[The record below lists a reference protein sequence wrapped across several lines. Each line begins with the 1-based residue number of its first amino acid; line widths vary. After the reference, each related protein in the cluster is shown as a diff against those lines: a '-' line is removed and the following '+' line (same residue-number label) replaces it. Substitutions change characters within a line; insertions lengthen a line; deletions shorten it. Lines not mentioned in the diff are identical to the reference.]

1 MKVVDF
7 KKKEEQEEV
16 SLWDKIAMSVSNMI
30 GEDTKGNFILLM
42 DVGDEE
48 ILISTDTT
56 VADAV
61 FLMEAAKINLI
72 MNPYTFTEDTVH

>member
-7 KKKEEQEEV
+7 KKQEKEEV
-16 SLWDKIAMSVSNMI
+16 SLWDKIAMSVSQLI
-30 GEDTKGNFILLM
+30 TEETKGNFILLL
-42 DVGDEE
+42 DVGDDE
-48 ILISTDTT
+48 ILVSTDTT

-61 FLMEAAKINLI
+61 FLMEAAKLNLI

>member
-7 KKKEEQEEV
+7 KKKEEEEEA
-16 SLWDKIAMSVSNMI
+16 SLWDKIAMSVSQLI
-30 GEDTKGNFILLM
+30 TEETKGNFILLL

-48 ILISTDTT
+48 ILVSTDTT

-61 FLMEAAKINLI
+61 FLMEAAKLNLI

>member
-7 KKKEEQEEV
+7 KGKEEKEEIA
-16 SLWDKIAMSVSNMI
+16 LADKIMMSLAGLI
-30 GEDTKGNFILLM
+30 DEKTKGNFILLL
-42 DVGDEE
+42 DVGDDE

-61 FLMEAAKINLI
+61 FLMEASKLNLI
-72 MNPYTFTEDTVH
+72 MNPYTFSEETVH

>member
-16 SLWDKIAMSVSNMI
+16 SLWDKIAMSVSQLI
-30 GEDTKGNFILLM
+30 TEETKGNFILLL

-48 ILISTDTT
+48 ILVSTDTT

-61 FLMEAAKINLI
+61 FLMEAAKLNLI
-72 MNPYTFTEDTVH
+72 MNPYTFTEDTIH

>member
-7 KKKEEQEEV
+7 KKEEKEEIGLAEKIMI
-16 SLWDKIAMSVSNMI
+16 SLSGMI
-30 GEDTKGNFILLM
+30 DEKTKGNFILLL
-42 DVGDEE
+42 DVGDDE

-61 FLMEAAKINLI
+61 FLMEAAKLNLV
-72 MNPYTFTEDTVH
+72 MNPYTFKEDTIH

>member
-72 MNPYTFTEDTVH
+72 MNPYTFTEDTIH

>member
-7 KKKEEQEEV
+7 KKEKKEEV
-16 SLWDKIAMSVSNMI
+16 SLWEKIAASCSGMI
-30 GEDTKGNFILLM
+30 DENTKGNFILLL
-42 DVGDEE
+42 DVGEDE

-61 FLMEAAKINLI
+61 FLMEAAKLNLV
-72 MNPYTFTEDTVH
+72 MNPYTFNEETVH

>member
-7 KKKEEQEEV
+7 KKKEEQEEA
-16 SLWDKIAMSVSNMI
+16 SLWDKIAMSVSQLI
-30 GEDTKGNFILLM
+30 TEETKGNFILLL

-48 ILISTDTT
+48 ILVSTDTT

-61 FLMEAAKINLI
+61 FLMEAAKLNLI
-72 MNPYTFTEDTVH
+72 MNPYTFTEDTIH